1 MGSAAPD
8 RERLRSRLARD
19 LDARPEI
26 LLALLHGSSARG
38 EAFRDVDVAVWL
50 DPVRLSRDERFR
62 FALGLS
68 VDLRLTL
75 GHPVDARVLNDA
87 PLGFRYHALTG
98 SPLVVRD
105 DELLAELRARTW
117 DEYFDFQP
125 FARRFLRE
133 ALSEINLDRLRA
145 LAGHVRDSVRQL
157 RELEQSPREVFL
169 ADARSL
175 NSAKY
180 LLIVATE
187 AALDICNHLAAR
199 RGARSPEDYA
209 DCMAIMGEIGVID
222 EDLKARMMRMA
233 RFRNLLVHLYARVDD
248 AEVHRV
254 IQVNLGDLE
263 RYLASVGQY
272 LAAEI

>member
-1 MGSAAPD
+1 MIRARIRPMGSAEPD

-26 LLALLHGSSARG
+26 LLALLHGSFARG

-133 ALSEINLDRLRA
+133 ALSE
-145 LAGHVRDSVRQL
+145 
-157 RELEQSPREVFL
+157 
-169 ADARSL
+169 
-175 NSAKY
+175 
-180 LLIVATE
+180 
-187 AALDICNHLAAR
+187 
-199 RGARSPEDYA
+199 
-209 DCMAIMGEIGVID
+209 
-222 EDLKARMMRMA
+222 
-233 RFRNLLVHLYARVDD
+233 
-248 AEVHRV
+248 
-254 IQVNLGDLE
+254 
-263 RYLASVGQY
+263 
-272 LAAEI
+272 